1 MSLVA
6 AKLAY
11 MRQCF
16 CMMCRSFTCFV
27 RGLHMVDD
35 TIRENRSWS
44 PRRRS
49 PCWRPPC
56 SSHPTR
62 STSSSPLPARPHPHL
77 ADEIASSSAC
87 AHCRFATFTPHHVIS
102 LDHQRDTL
110 AVASLVTG
118 SYTCH
123 FVVSIGAKGGNASIA
138 PSTLRLIIAM
148 CIQRCAQPSQSAPRQ
163 ARQKLLH
170 SCR

>member
-1 MSLVA
+1 MPLVA
-6 AKLAY
+6 LKQAY
-11 MRQCF
+11 KRHCI
-16 CMMCRSFTCFV
+16 CMMCRSFTCFA
-27 RGLHMVDD
+27 RCLHMVDD
-35 TIRENRSWS
+35 TIREKSSWS

-62 STSSSPLPARPHPHL
+62 STSSSPLPAGPHPHL

-87 AHCRFATFTPHHVIS
+87 AHCWCATFTPHHVIS
-102 LDHQRDTL
+102 LDHQRGAL
-110 AVASLVTG
+110 AFASLVTG

-123 FVVSIGAKGGNASIA
+123 FVVSIGAMGGNASIA

-148 CIQRCAQPSQSAPRQ
+148 CIQRCAQLSQLAPRQ

-170 SCR
+170 CCR